1 MSRLHDTQVALAVAV
16 QAGGN
21 VLLWGEPG
29 IGKTSG
35 VIALADELG
44 WHNEVVIGSIR
55 DATDVG
61 GLPLRTEAGVVLAP
75 PAWAVRIV
83 EQEGRGRRSVLFL
96 DELTTSPP
104 SVQAAMLRVVMDR
117 VVGER
122 PLPHGTAVVAAAN
135 PPDLAADGYDLAPP
149 LANRFCHLD
158 WPVDPRAWCE
168 GLIAGWGPMSVPRL
182 PDGWEGRISRWRARV
197 AGFIT
202 HRSPL
207 LHALPGN
214 PDAQG
219 RAWPSP
225 RSWESAA
232 RLMAAAEAA
241 DPGGTALLELLTGC
255 VGEGAAGEFLTWLD
269 AADLPDPEAVLADPG
284 LLDLPQRG
292 DRLLA
297 VLGGVVGAVR
307 SAPDV
312 GRWDAAWQIL
322 DRVAAGG
329 QPDVAAVAARSLLE
343 VRRDG
348 WLLPSSIEVFSPIL
362 RAAGAMA

>member
-158 WPVDPRAWCE
+158 WPVDPRVVRGPHRRLGAHV
-168 GLIAGWGPMSVPRL
+168 GPSSPRRLGGADLAVAGPC
-182 PDGWEGRISRWRARV
+182 GRIHHPPLPLAACPTRQSRC
-197 AGFIT
+197 
-202 HRSPL
+202 
-207 LHALPGN
+207 
-214 PDAQG
+214 
-219 RAWPSP
+219 P
-225 RSWESAA
+225 RSGVAQSAV
-232 RLMAAAEAA
+232 MGVGGPA
-241 DPGGTALLELLTGC
+241 DGS
-255 VGEGAAGEFLTWLD
+255 
-269 AADLPDPEAVLADPG
+269 
-284 LLDLPQRG
+284 R
-292 DRLLA
+292 
-297 VLGGVVGAVR
+297 
-307 SAPDV
+307 
-312 GRWDAAWQIL
+312 
-322 DRVAAGG
+322 
-329 QPDVAAVAARSLLE
+329 
-343 VRRDG
+343 
-348 WLLPSSIEVFSPIL
+348 
-362 RAAGAMA
+362 